1 MLFDRGPVPEAIELD
16 AQSGLAL
23 FHQAERELEEG
34 FSQTQ
39 PISREV
45 LSQAISQATRV
56 SEKLDVAQAM
66 VICRRFG
73 RACPNGA
80 YWGRLVTRASERVGA
95 RPVNAPTA
103 VRLAAMSKL
112 MQRIALHD
120 LLSWADSHG
129 VLVDVVAFLESFPRH
144 GWTYMEDSSAA
155 GLLRSSTTSADYWSD
170 H

>member
-23 FHQAERELEEG
+23 FHQVEHELEER

-39 PISREV
+39 PISQEV
-45 LSQAISQATRV
+45 LSRATRL
-56 SEKLDVAQAM
+56 SEELDVAQAM

-73 RACPNGA
+73 RACPHGA
-80 YWGRLVTRASERVGA
+80 YWSRLVKRASELVGA

-103 VRLAAMSKL
+103 ARLAAMSKL
-112 MQRIALHD
+112 LQRIALHD
-120 LLSWADSHG
+120 LLSWADSQG
-129 VLVDVVAFLESFPRH
+129 VLVDVVAFLGSIPQH
-144 GWTYMEDSSAA
+144 GWVYMEGAPA
-155 GLLRSSTTSADYWSD
+155 SADCWRD